1 MFLSF
6 VGKFANTNYV
16 LVLFCSQYTSV
27 DPRQRRASDGVLCV
41 VKETSTETVAPSGHR
56 SPLLSYKTEP
66 GAGNTTYNYTAVV
79 SYIHKSSTCNN
90 LWKCAHHL
98 SLFSDNSFTYLN
110 ENVDYEAKENSRMSR
125 NGHNRCVTAVKLN
138 ICPNHDNNHDN
149 KW

>member
-1 MFLSF
+1 MLFSF

-66 GAGNTTYNYTAVV
+66 GAGNTTYNYTVV
-79 SYIHKSSTCNN
+79 SYIHKSSTCEM
-90 LWKCAHHL
+90 C
-98 SLFSDNSFTYLN
+98 
-110 ENVDYEAKENSRMSR
+110 ENVLTIFLFLQTTLS
-125 NGHNRCVTAVKLN
+125 H
-138 ICPNHDNNHDN
+138 I
-149 KW
+149 